1 MKNFRIIPRLEIK
14 DRNLIKGIRLEGL
27 RKIGD
32 PKKFALK
39 YQKDLAD
46 EIFFDNIVSTLYREK
61 LDFDYFNMLTNT
73 LSIPV
78 CISGGINSIKDSLFL
93 FKVGASKIS
102 INSHAVKSP
111 KFLSSLINKI
121 GSQSI
126 SVLIQTKKFKNNW
139 EVMTESGRN
148 RSNIELFSWIS
159 KIQEIGIGEIF
170 ILFIDDDGKKNTELD
185 CEIVNK
191 ISINS
196 KVPVLVGG
204 GIDNYC
210 KIKKL
215 YKLGIDGCVI
225 SRSLHFNEIN
235 IKDIKSNLIKSK
247 FKLRF

>member
-32 PKKFALK
+32 PEKFAIK

-46 EIFFDNIVSTLYREK
+46 EIFFDNIVSTLYGEK
-61 LDFDYFNMLTNT
+61 LDFDYFNKLTNT
-73 LSIPV
+73 LSVPV
-78 CISGGINSIKDSLFL
+78 CISGGINSIQDSLFL

-111 KFLSSLINKI
+111 MFLKSLIKKI

-126 SVLIQTKKFKNNW
+126 SVLIQTKKIKNNW
-139 EVMTESGRN
+139 EIMTESGRN
-148 RSNIELFSWIS
+148 RSNIDLFSWIF
-159 KIQEIGIGEIF
+159 KIQKIGVGEIF
-170 ILFIDDDGKKNTELD
+170 ILFIDNDGKQNSELD
-185 CEIVNK
+185 YEVLNK

-196 KVPVLVGG
+196 KVPVLIGG
-204 GIDNYC
+204 GIDNC
-210 KIKKL
+210 DKIKNL

-225 SRSLHFNEIN
+225 SRSLHLNEIN
-235 IKDIKSNLIKSK
+235 IKNIKVNLIKAN
-247 FKLRF
+247 FKLRL